1 MSSTVGN
8 ADRWTARFTDAEGTP
23 TDPDGPVTWT
33 VRTLREVV
41 EFTQELGSEGH
52 TGVGVFEL
60 VHVPA
65 RATIYSVKASAVIDG
80 VAQATAEME
89 RGVAA

>member
-23 TDPDGPVTWT
+23 ADPDGPVTWT
-33 VRTLREVV
+33 VRTLREV
-41 EFTQELGSEGH
+41 EEIEQALGSEGH
-52 TGVGVFEL
+52 TDVGVFEL
-60 VHVPA
+60 VHTPA
-65 RATIYSVKASAVIDG
+65 RATTYRVKASAVVDG

-89 RGVAA
+89 RGVSA